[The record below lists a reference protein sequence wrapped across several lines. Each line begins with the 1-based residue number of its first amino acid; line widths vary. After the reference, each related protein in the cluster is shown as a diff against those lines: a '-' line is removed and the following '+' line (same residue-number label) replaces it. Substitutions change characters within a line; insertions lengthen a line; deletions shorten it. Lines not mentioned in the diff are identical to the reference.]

1 MISTK
6 LKTIIAVLFA
16 LWLATTVLTVWSIMR
31 SSAAEGTGA
40 DRDDCPVGTSTWTQ
54 MAPARVGD
62 DGDWY
67 VLVHG
72 CIMQGEGLR

>member
-1 MISTK
+1 MIGTK

-31 SSAAEGTGA
+31 SSAAEGTGS
-40 DRDDCPVGTSTWTQ
+40 DQDDCPVGTTWTP
-54 MAPARVGD
+54 MAPTKVGS

-72 CIMQGEGLR
+72 CVMQGEGLR